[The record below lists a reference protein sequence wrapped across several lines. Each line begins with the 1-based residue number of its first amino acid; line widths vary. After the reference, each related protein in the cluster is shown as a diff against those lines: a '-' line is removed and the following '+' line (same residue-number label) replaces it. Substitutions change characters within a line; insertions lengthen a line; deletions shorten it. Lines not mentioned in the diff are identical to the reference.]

1 MFTRALECAVQGQLC
16 FLLENLAWF
25 PLFPMELTA
34 EIYTTKPPLFEAL
47 RTFFTQLHSEKVA
60 PNFRSPFMAV
70 SPSRR
75 FPPRPV
81 SSATAF
87 AFPLPQEEVLPLEA
101 KVCPLPPS
109 TPFHPRKHNSLRGI
123 KRKCACIK
131 YEATQKSLARE
142 NEGERG
148 GVGQGQDNFH
158 HHFVSLAVDGR

>member
-70 SPSRR
+70 SPS
-75 FPPRPV
+75 FPATPGIFGNSFCFRSAAGG
-81 SSATAF
+81 SS
-87 AFPLPQEEVLPLEA
+87 PLGGQSLP
-101 KVCPLPPS
+101 PPSPS

-131 YEATQKSLARE
+131 YEATQKSPSLLE
-142 NEGERG
+142 KTGVRG
-148 GVGQGQDNFH
+148 AG
-158 HHFVSLAVDGR
+158 

>member
-70 SPSRR
+70 SPS
-75 FPPRPV
+75 
-81 SSATAF
+81 
-87 AFPLPQEEVLPLEA
+87 LPLA
-101 KVCPLPPS
+101 ASRHARYLRQQLLLSPAAGGSSPLGGQSLSSPS
-109 TPFHPRKHNSLRGI
+109 LLTPFHPRKHNSLRGI

-131 YEATQKSLARE
+131 YEATQKSPPCSRK
-142 NEGERG
+142 RG
-148 GVGQGQDNFH
+148 
-158 HHFVSLAVDGR
+158 